1 MNTGEIL
8 TGLSVSGR
16 KETITTSVGMKG
28 VDAVRLYVDK
38 KEVPIL
44 IAALERYLEQYSQ
57 DRQIVKKLLNKI
69 EDCDS
74 LQISQHPRSD
84 A

>member
-1 MNTGEIL
+1 M
-8 TGLSVSGR
+8 
-16 KETITTSVGMKG
+16 GMKG

-44 IAALERYLEQYSQ
+44 VEALEKFISDHPQ
-57 DRQIVKKLLNKI
+57 DRQLAEKLLDKI
-69 EDCDS
+69 QDCKS
-74 LQISQHPRSD
+74 LQIAQHPRSD

>member
-1 MNTGEIL
+1 M
-8 TGLSVSGR
+8 
-16 KETITTSVGMKG
+16 GMKG

-44 IAALERYLEQYSQ
+44 VEALERYLEQYSQ
-57 DRQIVKKLLNKI
+57 DRQIVEKLLNKI
-69 EDCDS
+69 ENCNS
-74 LQISQHPRSD
+74 LQINRHPHSN